1 MVDCSYNPEQIV
13 GISRTLGQRA
23 IIGNNLEQTASYSYT
38 LTQKVDIN
46 CNLERKVSISYS
58 LGMISHNL
66 DIASY
71 TANCT
76 ADFGTVDC
84 RSNSPF
90 AIHCVVPECSYH

>member
-1 MVDCSYNPEQIV
+1 MVDCSYNLEQIV

-23 IIGNNLEQTASYSYT
+23 IIDNNLGQIVSYSYT
-38 LTQKVDIN
+38 LRQKVDIN
-46 CNLERKVSISYS
+46 CNLERSISYS
-58 LGMISHNL
+58 LEMISHNF

-76 ADFGTVDC
+76 ADFGTVNC

-90 AIHCVVPECSYH
+90 AIHCVVLECSYH